1 MADEPPPR
9 LDAESVRDSALL
21 ISGKLDF
28 TVGGPSAEHFFFKD
42 DHSPVY
48 DYSRFDVD
56 APESYRR
63 AVYRF
68 IVRSVPDPLMESL
81 DCPDASLLTPKRSNT
96 LTAIQALA
104 MLNDPFLVRQ
114 AEHLAERL
122 RLASDEPRAQ
132 IEQAYLLALSREPS
146 SEESDTLV
154 EYGEEYGLE
163 NVCRLIL
170 NSNEFMFVD

>member
-1 MADEPPPR
+1 M
-9 LDAESVRDSALL
+9 
-21 ISGKLDF
+21 
-28 TVGGPSAEHFFFKD
+28 GGPSVEHFFFKD

-56 APESYRR
+56 APGSYRR

-81 DCPDASLLTPKRSNT
+81 DCPDASLLTPKRSST

-114 AEHLAERL
+114 AEHFAERV
-122 RLASDEPRAQ
+122 RSARKEFPAQ
-132 IEQAYLLALSREPS
+132 IEQAYLLALGGKPS
-146 SEESDTLV
+146 VEESQTLV
-154 EYGEEYGLE
+154 AYGENHGLE

>member
-1 MADEPPPR
+1 
-9 LDAESVRDSALL
+9 
-21 ISGKLDF
+21 
-28 TVGGPSAEHFFFKD
+28 
-42 DHSPVY
+42 
-48 DYSRFDVD
+48 
-56 APESYRR
+56 
-63 AVYRF
+63 
-68 IVRSVPDPLMESL
+68 MESL

-132 IEQAYLLALSREPS
+132 IEQAYLLALGREPS

-154 EYGEEYGLE
+154 EYGEEHGLE